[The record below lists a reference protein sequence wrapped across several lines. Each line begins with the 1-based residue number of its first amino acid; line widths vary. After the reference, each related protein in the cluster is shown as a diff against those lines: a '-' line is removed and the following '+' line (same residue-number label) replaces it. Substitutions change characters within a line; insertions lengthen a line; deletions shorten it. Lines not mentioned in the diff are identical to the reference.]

1 MGSLPDELHL
11 EILNRLPP
19 LPQVLAR
26 ASVVCKTWRGVV
38 NDPAFLRELH
48 RKHRGPPAT
57 LGFFHNSDEL
67 PNRFVHAGNPASFA
81 LGSGDRRTDWQIVDC
96 RHGRVLL
103 SDGWDHRFL
112 VWHPM
117 TGERHL
123 VRAKSLGM
131 EEAPDEN
138 NQVGA
143 ALLCD
148 CATGEDGQGQGMGC
162 HASPFRVAVVF
173 KNSQTNC
180 MIASVFSSLSN
191 QWSRQA
197 ELPLAWQ
204 VRSEPCITVGN
215 ILYQPLTDRGIL
227 AFDTDERSLAT
238 LQRPT
243 RGNVRLLK
251 VDGGV
256 LGLAGVMG
264 YELKLWALELD
275 AETWV
280 LRKTVDLREILPSL
294 LTAPS
299 PKTDPR
305 FNHMPR
311 VKIIGVAE
319 EGDALFVWT
328 MMGIFMLCVES
339 MELTK
344 VHDTF
349 ELKTVYPYAAFYLPA
364 ANTAM

>member
-26 ASVVCKTWRGVV
+26 ASVVCKTWGGVV
-38 NDPAFLRELH
+38 NDPDFLCELH

-67 PNRFVHAGNPASFA
+67 PHRFVHAGNPASFA
-81 LGSGDRRTDWQIVDC
+81 LGFGDRRTDWQFVDC

-103 SDGWDHRFL
+103 SDGWAHRFL

-123 VRAKSLGM
+123 VRAKGLGM
-131 EEAPDEN
+131 EEAPDNN

-148 CATGEDGQGQGMGC
+148 CATGEEGQSQGMGC
-162 HASPFRVAVVF
+162 HASPFRVAVLF

-191 QWSRQA
+191 QWSTPA

-204 VRSEPCITVGN
+204 VRSEPCIIVGN
-215 ILYQPLTDRGIL
+215 ILYQALTDRGIL
-227 AFDTDERSLAT
+227 DFDTDERSLAT

-256 LGLAGVMG
+256 LGIAGVMG

-280 LRKTVDLREILPSL
+280 LRKTVDLREILPGL

-299 PKTDPR
+299 PETDPR
-305 FNHMPR
+305 FTSMPR
-311 VKIIGVAE
+311 VNIIGVAE
-319 EGDALFVWT
+319 EGDALFLWT
-328 MMGIFMLCVES
+328 MIGIFMLCVKS
-339 MELTK
+339 MEVTK
-344 VHDTF
+344 VHETA
-349 ELKTVYPYAAFYLPA
+349 ELMTVYPYAAFYLPA
-364 ANTAM
+364 TTGM